1 MPVKKKYDY
10 EAIYKAIKA
19 GTSGEDICKKFGLK
33 KPTLKNIHYT
43 LMTEK
48 GEFIPLTFTRARGSK
63 TVSNIVKLNKQG
75 IRITPRLLKTLDI
88 DPEGSWKVTV
98 KRGAIVLTKEK

>member
-1 MPVKKKYDY
+1 MPIQKKYDY
-10 EAIYKAIKA
+10 EAIYKELKA

-33 KPTLKNIHYT
+33 KPTLRNIHYA

-48 GEFIPLTFTRARGSK
+48 GEYIPIVFTRARRRK

-75 IRITPRLLKTLDI
+75 IRLTPRLLKTLDI

-98 KRGAIVLTKEK
+98 KNGDIILSNDK

>member
-1 MPVKKKYDY
+1 MPIQKKYDY
-10 EAIYKAIKA
+10 EAIYAELKA

-48 GEFIPLTFTRARGSK
+48 GEFIPLIFTRTRARK
-63 TVSNIVKLNKQG
+63 TVSNIVKVH
-75 IRITPRLLKTLDI
+75 P
-88 DPEGSWKVTV
+88 V
-98 KRGAIVLTKEK
+98 

>member
-1 MPVKKKYDY
+1 MPIQKKYDY
-10 EAIYKAIKA
+10 ESIYKEIKA
-19 GTSGEDICKKFGLK
+19 GSSGEDICKKFGLK

-48 GEFIPLTFTRARGSK
+48 GEFIPLIFDRSRARK
-63 TVSNIVKLNKQG
+63 PVSDIVKFNKQG

-88 DPEGSWKVTV
+88 EIEGSWKVEV
-98 KRGAIVLTKEK
+98 KGGDIVLTKV